1 MASVWTKSV
10 NRLALSIVQDLD
22 ITWYR
27 SGFPGQ
33 LLIGPDTVDNA
44 VRPSI
49 ARPCTDDLLGD
60 HIDLLY
66 GAVLDL
72 LDDRWRR
79 MRQDRSRDM
88 TSITARSP
96 KISGLLNA
104 VRNLNLPHETNNAG

>member
-10 NRLALSIVQDLD
+10 SRLAISIVQDLD

-27 SGFPGQ
+27 SGLRCQ

-60 HIDLLY
+60 HVDLLY
-66 GAVLDL
+66 AAALDL

-88 TSITARSP
+88 TSITAGLP

-104 VRNLNLPHETNNAG
+104 VRNLNLPHETNDAG